1 MGEISFIHLSDIHFR
16 RTSGNSYDIDSDLR
30 NAVLMDIKYNLK
42 KDVGNVNGILLG
54 GDIAFAGREDE
65 YKIANSFLKEIAV
78 SLGKEECNIFCVP
91 GNHDVNQDITRQSRS
106 VYVAQCD
113 IDSAQNLDEADWLLE
128 KYMLDSSNS
137 NLLYKPVEQY
147 NKFAELYA
155 CNIDSKK
162 PIWEK
167 YFELDNNMKLK
178 LVGLNSCIISNHDDH
193 KEKGIDREMIIGQS
207 QIPKY
212 EENIVC
218 VSLCHHPVEF
228 WKFVDVI
235 QDRIDKRIDVQLYG
249 HKHEQ
254 AVSKTQERLVI
265 NAGAT
270 QPTRGKDWRPRY
282 NWVSFECFLKDNDRH
297 IRVKTFPRVLS
308 DDRDR
313 FTPDKDN
320 CDIGKNYFIYEINID
335 KKRKKNLYD
344 YEQCSCLP
352 KESRIKE
359 INLEEMT
366 KKIGYDFLDLSDV
379 QRLEIMSEL
388 QLIHN
393 EYKGKSASQILDFVM
408 ADVKKKGYLDKFY
421 KLIKKK
427 QI

>member
-155 CNIDSKK
+155 CNI
-162 PIWEK
+162 
-167 YFELDNNMKLK
+167 
-178 LVGLNSCIISNHDDH
+178 
-193 KEKGIDREMIIGQS
+193 
-207 QIPKY
+207 
-212 EENIVC
+212 
-218 VSLCHHPVEF
+218 
-228 WKFVDVI
+228 
-235 QDRIDKRIDVQLYG
+235 VQ
-249 HKHEQ
+249 
-254 AVSKTQERLVI
+254 
-265 NAGAT
+265 
-270 QPTRGKDWRPRY
+270 
-282 NWVSFECFLKDNDRH
+282 
-297 IRVKTFPRVLS
+297 
-308 DDRDR
+308 
-313 FTPDKDN
+313 
-320 CDIGKNYFIYEINID
+320 
-335 KKRKKNLYD
+335 KNLY
-344 YEQCSCLP
+344 
-352 KESRIKE
+352 
-359 INLEEMT
+359 
-366 KKIGYDFLDLSDV
+366 
-379 QRLEIMSEL
+379 
-388 QLIHN
+388 
-393 EYKGKSASQILDFVM
+393 GKNILN
-408 ADVKKKGYLDKFY
+408 
-421 KLIKKK
+421 
-427 QI
+427 

>member
-128 KYMLDSSNS
+128 KYMLDSSNP

-178 LVGLNSCIISNHDDH
+178 LVGL
-193 KEKGIDREMIIGQS
+193 
-207 QIPKY
+207 
-212 EENIVC
+212 
-218 VSLCHHPVEF
+218 
-228 WKFVDVI
+228 
-235 QDRIDKRIDVQLYG
+235 
-249 HKHEQ
+249 
-254 AVSKTQERLVI
+254 
-265 NAGAT
+265 
-270 QPTRGKDWRPRY
+270 
-282 NWVSFECFLKDNDRH
+282 
-297 IRVKTFPRVLS
+297 IRVL
-308 DDRDR
+308 
-313 FTPDKDN
+313 
-320 CDIGKNYFIYEINID
+320 
-335 KKRKKNLYD
+335 
-344 YEQCSCLP
+344 
-352 KESRIKE
+352 
-359 INLEEMT
+359 
-366 KKIGYDFLDLSDV
+366 FL
-379 QRLEIMSEL
+379 ITM
-388 QLIHN
+388 I
-393 EYKGKSASQILDFVM
+393 
-408 ADVKKKGYLDKFY
+408 
-421 KLIKKK
+421 IKKK
-427 QI
+427 VLIEK